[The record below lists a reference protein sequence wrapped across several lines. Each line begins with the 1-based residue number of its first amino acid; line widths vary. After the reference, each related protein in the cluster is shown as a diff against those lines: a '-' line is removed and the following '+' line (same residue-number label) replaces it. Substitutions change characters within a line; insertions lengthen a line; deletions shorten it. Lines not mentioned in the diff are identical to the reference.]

1 MDSTFSSINNIGLNC
16 LNPKIFD
23 KIFLFRPIE
32 YNYWWS
38 AGLVA
43 PHIGTIIG
51 ALVYSLAIGMHNTK
65 DDSNA
70 SLSTLV
76 TVPITKND
84 IIYERGQTSI

>member
-1 MDSTFSSINNIGLNC
+1 
-16 LNPKIFD
+16 
-23 KIFLFRPIE
+23 
-32 YNYWWS
+32 
-38 AGLVA
+38 VA

-84 IIYERGQTSI
+84 IIYERGQTFFSI

>member
-1 MDSTFSSINNIGLNC
+1 M
-16 LNPKIFD
+16 
-23 KIFLFRPIE
+23 E
-32 YNYWWS
+32 YHYWWT
-38 AGLVA
+38 AGLAA

-51 ALVYSLAIGMHNTK
+51 AFIYSLTVGMHNTK

-84 IIYERGQTSI
+84 IIYERGNAFTLFQKFIYKLNVTENQYPLNFIG